1 MYSCILWLNSKSIY
15 RPYSHGPT
23 LNCTQ
28 WTNDRIE
35 NKKQKTNYAKGKVNK
50 APKNETEES
59 ADKLALDWLM
69 EDVDVKIFEN
79 PFESKLHCGEEMKDM
94 LKDPKNVQDGFDD
107 FSEDEIIMCANKNTD
122 LITLLKPCQL
132 NYILTSEKIIKSLES
147 KTIVKLLEDDTF
159 IQIIQKDI
167 PFETMAKLVQI
178 RPEIVT
184 KLRKDY
190 PAARYISSLLK
201 NVHFLKRLP
210 KK

>member
-1 MYSCILWLNSKSIY
+1 M
-15 RPYSHGPT
+15 
-23 LNCTQ
+23 
-28 WTNDRIE
+28 
-35 NKKQKTNYAKGKVNK
+35 
-50 APKNETEES
+50 
-59 ADKLALDWLM
+59 
-69 EDVDVKIFEN
+69 
-79 PFESKLHCGEEMKDM
+79 
-94 LKDPKNVQDGFDD
+94 
-107 FSEDEIIMCANKNTD
+107 
-122 LITLLKPCQL
+122 
-132 NYILTSEKIIKSLES
+132 
-147 KTIVKLLEDDTF
+147 KLLEDDAF